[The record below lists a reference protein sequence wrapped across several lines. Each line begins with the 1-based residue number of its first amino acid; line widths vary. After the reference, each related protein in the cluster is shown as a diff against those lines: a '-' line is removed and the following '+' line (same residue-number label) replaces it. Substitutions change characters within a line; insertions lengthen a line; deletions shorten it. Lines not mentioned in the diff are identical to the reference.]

1 MKLYKYLSAQYAL
14 EYLRTRELKVATLE
28 DVNDPNEWIP
38 CLKLNRAVTNS
49 LSDSMNRAAFK
60 EKWGKRYG
68 FISFSSQF
76 DNSVMWAHYADK
88 SRGITLEFEII
99 PNASIPVF
107 QVSYLSARYLL
118 DDNEMSK
125 EPNKEQVRCFMAQKD
140 KVWEYE
146 SEWRI
151 LVELASCSVYPN
163 AVGRNIY
170 CMGVDTWVRF
180 SGVLLG
186 AECQVQFGHVLTAVG
201 EMKERNRIALRRMK
215 FSPTDYSL
223 YVSDECDFD
232 STISL
237 NRKTEFVSVSGN
249 E

>member
-1 MKLYKYLSAQYAL
+1 M
-14 EYLRTRELKVATLE
+14 
-28 DVNDPNEWIP
+28 NDPNEWMP
-38 CLKLNRAVTNS
+38 CLKINGAVTNS

-60 EKWGKRYG
+60 ERWRGRYG
-68 FISFSSQF
+68 FISFSSKF
-76 DNSVMWAHYADK
+76 NNSVMWAHYADK
-88 SRGITLEFEII
+88 SKGIALEFEIA

-107 QVSYLSARYLL
+107 QVRYQSARYLL
-118 DDNEMSK
+118 DDYEMSK
-125 EPNKEQVRCFMAQKD
+125 EPNMEQVRRFMAQKD

-151 LVELASCSVYPN
+151 LVDLSSCSVYPN
-163 AVGRNIY
+163 ALGQNIY
-170 CMGVDTWVRF
+170 RTSVDTCMRF

-186 AECQVQFGHVLTAVG
+186 AECQVQFGHVLSAVG
-201 EMKERNRIALRRMK
+201 EMKEENRIALRRMK

-223 YVSDECDFD
+223 YVSDDCDFG

-237 NRKTEFVSVSGN
+237 NRKTRLGPVFGN